1 MNKNRNSGIGIRDSE
16 KIKIKNIYPNPE
28 IQTPD
33 PGKKMEER
41 ITSPIA
47 AGEDIKYENTLR
59 PKGFSEFV
67 GQNKVKENLGV
78 FIKAAKERGDVLDHV
93 LFHGPPGIGK
103 TTLAYILANEMG
115 VNIRAT
121 SGPVIERA
129 GDLAGILT
137 NLEEGD
143 ILFIDEIH
151 RLSRNIEEYLYS
163 GMEDFCIDIMIGEG
177 PKAKSVKIPL
187 KRFTLVGATTRVG
200 LLTSPLRNRFGIM
213 HRLDYYAPEE
223 LKAIIE
229 RAARLVNTEIT
240 EEGAGEIAK
249 RSRGT
254 PRVANRLLR
263 RIRDFAQVA
272 GKGIIDME
280 ISKHALDRMDVDE
293 EGLDEM
299 DKNILEVIITKFAGG
314 PVGLKSLSIAVGEE
328 SDTIEE
334 VYESFLVRKGFIKK
348 TSQGRTA
355 TELAYK
361 HMGIKIKPGRAN
373 LF

>member
-1 MNKNRNSGIGIRDSE
+1 ME
-16 KIKIKNIYPNPE
+16 K
-28 IQTPD
+28 
-33 PGKKMEER
+33 ER
-41 ITSPIA
+41 VTSPVA
-47 AGEDIKYENTLR
+47 VNEDKKYENALR
-59 PKGFSEFV
+59 PLSFAEFV
-67 GQNKVKENLGV
+67 GQDKVKENLEV

-103 TTLAYILANEMG
+103 TTLAYIIANEMG
-115 VNIRAT
+115 VSIRAT

-151 RLSRNIEEYLYS
+151 RLPRTIEEYLYS
-163 GMEDFCIDIMIGEG
+163 GMEEFCIDIVIGEG
-177 PKAKSVKIPL
+177 PKARSVKIPL
-187 KRFTLVGATTRVG
+187 KKFTLVGATTRIG

-213 HRLDYYAPEE
+213 HRLDYYTTEE
-223 LKAIIE
+223 IKAIVK
-229 RAARLVNTEIT
+229 RAAGLLKTEIT
-240 EEGAGEIAK
+240 EKGAEEIAK

-263 RIRDFAQVA
+263 RIRDYAQV
-272 GKGIIDME
+272 KGTGVIDDA
-280 ISKHALDRMDVDE
+280 IARHALDKMDVDE

-299 DKNILEVIITKFAGG
+299 DKKILEVIITKFGGG
-314 PVGLKSLSIAVGEE
+314 PVGLKSLAIAVGEE
-328 SDTIEE
+328 TDTIEE

-348 TSQGRTA
+348 TSQGRVVTP
-355 TELAYK
+355 LAYK
-361 HMGIKIKPGRAN
+361 HLGMELPDTHKESTN

>member
-1 MNKNRNSGIGIRDSE
+1 
-16 KIKIKNIYPNPE
+16 
-28 IQTPD
+28 
-33 PGKKMEER
+33 MEER
-41 ITSPIA
+41 MTSPIA
-47 AGEDIKYENTLR
+47 GTTEERIYENTLR
-59 PKGFSEFV
+59 PRGFSEFV
-67 GQNKVKENLGV
+67 GQDKVKENLAV
-78 FIKAAKERGDVLDHV
+78 FIKAAKDRGDVLDHV

-137 NLEEGD
+137 NLEQGD

-163 GMEDFCIDIMIGEG
+163 GMEEFCIDIVIGEG

-213 HRLDYYAPEE
+213 HRLDYYSADE
-223 LKAIIE
+223 LKAIII
-229 RAARLVNTEIT
+229 RAARLINTEIT
-240 EEGAGEIAK
+240 AEGAEEISK

-263 RIRDFAQVA
+263 RIRDYAQVK
-272 GKGIIDME
+272 GKGVVDRE
-280 ISKHALDRMDVDE
+280 IAKLALDRMDVDE

-299 DKNILEVIITKFAGG
+299 DKKILEVIITKFAGG

-355 TELAYK
+355 TALAYK
-361 HMGIKIKPGRAN
+361 HMGISMTGTGKENTN

>member
-1 MNKNRNSGIGIRDSE
+1 ME
-16 KIKIKNIYPNPE
+16 K
-28 IQTPD
+28 
-33 PGKKMEER
+33 ER
-41 ITSPIA
+41 VTSPVA
-47 AGEDIKYENTLR
+47 VNEDKKYENALR
-59 PKGFSEFV
+59 PLSFAEFV
-67 GQNKVKENLGV
+67 GQDKVKENLEV

-103 TTLAYILANEMG
+103 TTLAYIIANEMG
-115 VNIRAT
+115 VSIRAT

-151 RLSRNIEEYLYS
+151 RLPRTIEEYLYS
-163 GMEDFCIDIMIGEG
+163 GMEEFCIDIVIGEG
-177 PKAKSVKIPL
+177 PKARSVKIPL
-187 KRFTLVGATTRVG
+187 KKFTLVGATTRIG

-213 HRLDYYAPEE
+213 HRLDYYTTEE
-223 LKAIIE
+223 IKAIVK
-229 RAARLVNTEIT
+229 RAAGLLKVEIT
-240 EEGAGEIAK
+240 EKGAEEIAK

-263 RIRDFAQVA
+263 RIRDYAQV
-272 GKGIIDME
+272 KGSGVIDDA
-280 ISKHALDRMDVDE
+280 IARHALDKMDVDE

-299 DKNILEVIITKFAGG
+299 DKKILEVIITKFGGG
-314 PVGLKSLSIAVGEE
+314 PVGLKSLAIAVGEE
-328 SDTIEE
+328 TDTIEE

-348 TSQGRTA
+348 TSQGRVVTP
-355 TELAYK
+355 LAYK
-361 HMGIKIKPGRAN
+361 HLGMELPDTHKESTN

>member
-1 MNKNRNSGIGIRDSE
+1 
-16 KIKIKNIYPNPE
+16 
-28 IQTPD
+28 
-33 PGKKMEER
+33 MEER
-41 ITSPIA
+41 VTSPVA
-47 AGEDIKYENTLR
+47 ESEDIRYENAVR
-59 PKGFSEFV
+59 PRGFSEFI
-67 GQNKVKENLGV
+67 GQDRVKENLGV
-78 FIKAAKERGDVLDHV
+78 FIRAAKEREDVLDHV

-103 TTLAYILANEMG
+103 TTLSYIIANEMG

-137 NLEEGD
+137 NLEQGD

-163 GMEDFCIDIMIGEG
+163 GMEEFCIDIMIGEG

-187 KRFTLVGATTRVG
+187 KHFTLVGATTRVG

-213 HRLDYYAPEE
+213 HRLDYYNNEE
-223 LKAIIE
+223 LKAIII
-229 RAARLVNTEIT
+229 RAAGLINIQIN
-240 EEGAGEIAK
+240 EEGAKEIAK

-263 RIRDFAQVA
+263 RIRDYAQVK
-272 GKGIIDME
+272 GKGVIDLE
-280 ISKHALDRMDVDE
+280 IAKLALDRMDVDE

-299 DKNILEVIITKFAGG
+299 DKKILEVIINKFAGG

-355 TELAYK
+355 TVLAYK
-361 HMGIKIKPGRAN
+361 HMGINVTDAERKDTQ

>member
-1 MNKNRNSGIGIRDSE
+1 
-16 KIKIKNIYPNPE
+16 
-28 IQTPD
+28 
-33 PGKKMEER
+33 MEER
-41 ITSPIA
+41 VTSPVVES
-47 AGEDIKYENTLR
+47 EDIRYENTVR
-59 PKGFSEFV
+59 PKKFSEFI
-67 GQNKVKENLGV
+67 GQDRVKENLTV
-78 FIKAAKERGDVLDHV
+78 FIKAAKEREDVLDHV

-103 TTLAYILANEMG
+103 TTLSYIIANEMG

-137 NLEEGD
+137 NLEQGD

-163 GMEDFCIDIMIGEG
+163 GMEEFCIDIMIGEG
-177 PKAKSVKIPL
+177 PKARSVKIPL
-187 KRFTLVGATTRVG
+187 KHFTLVGATTRIG

-213 HRLDYYAPEE
+213 HRLDYYNTEE
-223 LKAIIE
+223 LRAIIV
-229 RAARLVNTEIT
+229 RAAGLLHIEINK
-240 EEGAGEIAK
+240 EGAEEIAK
-249 RSRGT
+249 RARGT

-263 RIRDFAQVA
+263 RIRDYAQVK
-272 GKGIIDME
+272 GKGIIDLE
-280 ISKHALDRMDVDE
+280 IARLALDRMDVDE

-299 DKNILEVIITKFAGG
+299 DKKILDVIITKFAGG

-348 TSQGRTA
+348 TAQGRVA
-355 TELAYK
+355 TILAYK
-361 HMGIKIKPGRAN
+361 HLGMNIPDTEGKETH

>member
-1 MNKNRNSGIGIRDSE
+1 MD
-16 KIKIKNIYPNPE
+16 
-28 IQTPD
+28 
-33 PGKKMEER
+33 ER
-41 ITSPIA
+41 ITSPVA
-47 AGEDIKYENTLR
+47 ENEDLRYENTVR
-59 PKGFSEFV
+59 PRNFTEFI
-67 GQNKVKENLGV
+67 GQDKVKENLAV
-78 FIKAAKERGDVLDHV
+78 FIKAAKDREDVLDHV

-103 TTLAYILANEMG
+103 TTLSYIIANEMG

-137 NLEEGD
+137 NLEQGD

-163 GMEDFCIDIMIGEG
+163 GMEEFCIDIMIGEG

-213 HRLDYYAPEE
+213 HRLDYYNNEE
-223 LKAIIE
+223 LKTIII
-229 RAARLVNTEIT
+229 RAAGLINIEIN
-240 EEGAGEIAK
+240 EEGAKEIAK

-263 RIRDFAQVA
+263 RIRDYAQV
-272 GKGIIDME
+272 KGRGVIDLE
-280 ISKHALDRMDVDE
+280 IAKLALDRMDVDE

-299 DKNILEVIITKFAGG
+299 DKRILEVIIHKFSGG

-361 HMGIKIKPGRAN
+361 HLGINAGDAGRKDTR

>member
-1 MNKNRNSGIGIRDSE
+1 MD
-16 KIKIKNIYPNPE
+16 
-28 IQTPD
+28 
-33 PGKKMEER
+33 ER
-41 ITSPIA
+41 ITSPVA
-47 AGEDIKYENTLR
+47 ENEDIRYENVVR
-59 PKGFSEFV
+59 PRNFSEFI
-67 GQNKVKENLGV
+67 GQDRVKENLAV
-78 FIKAAKERGDVLDHV
+78 FIKAAKERKDVLDHV

-103 TTLAYILANEMG
+103 TTLSYIIANEMG

-137 NLEEGD
+137 NLEQGD

-163 GMEDFCIDIMIGEG
+163 GMEEFCIDIMLGEG

-213 HRLDYYAPEE
+213 HRLDYYNDEE
-223 LKAIIE
+223 LKTILV
-229 RAARLVNTEIT
+229 RAAGLLNIEID
-240 EEGAGEIAK
+240 EEGAKELAK

-263 RIRDFAQVA
+263 RVRDYAQVK
-272 GKGIIDME
+272 GKGVIDRE
-280 ISKHALDRMDVDE
+280 IAKLALNKMDVDE

-299 DKNILEVIITKFAGG
+299 DKKILEVIIKKFSGG

-348 TSQGRTA
+348 TSQGRLA
-355 TELAYK
+355 TPLAYK
-361 HMGIKIKPGRAN
+361 HLGIDPVDTGCKEIH

>member
-1 MNKNRNSGIGIRDSE
+1 
-16 KIKIKNIYPNPE
+16 
-28 IQTPD
+28 
-33 PGKKMEER
+33 MEER
-41 ITSPIA
+41 MTSPIA
-47 AGEDIKYENTLR
+47 GTTEERIYENTLR
-59 PKGFSEFV
+59 PRGFSEFV
-67 GQNKVKENLGV
+67 GQDKVKENLAV
-78 FIKAAKERGDVLDHV
+78 FIKAAKDRGDVLDHV

-137 NLEEGD
+137 NLEQGD

-163 GMEDFCIDIMIGEG
+163 GMEEFCIDIVIGEG

-213 HRLDYYAPEE
+213 HRLDYYSADE
-223 LKAIIE
+223 LKAIII
-229 RAARLVNTEIT
+229 RAARLINTEIT
-240 EEGAGEIAK
+240 EEGAEEISK

-263 RIRDFAQVA
+263 RIRDYAQVK
-272 GKGIIDME
+272 GKGVVDRE
-280 ISKHALDRMDVDE
+280 IAKLALDRMDVDE
-293 EGLDEM
+293 E
-299 DKNILEVIITKFAGG
+299 
-314 PVGLKSLSIAVGEE
+314 
-328 SDTIEE
+328 
-334 VYESFLVRKGFIKK
+334 
-348 TSQGRTA
+348 
-355 TELAYK
+355 
-361 HMGIKIKPGRAN
+361 
-373 LF
+373 

>member
-1 MNKNRNSGIGIRDSE
+1 ME
-16 KIKIKNIYPNPE
+16 K
-28 IQTPD
+28 
-33 PGKKMEER
+33 ER
-41 ITSPIA
+41 VTSPVA
-47 AGEDIKYENTLR
+47 VNEDKKYENALR
-59 PKGFSEFV
+59 PLSFAEFV
-67 GQNKVKENLGV
+67 GQDKVKENLEV

-103 TTLAYILANEMG
+103 TTLAYIIANEMG
-115 VNIRAT
+115 VSIRAT

-151 RLSRNIEEYLYS
+151 RLPRTIEEYLYS
-163 GMEDFCIDIMIGEG
+163 GMEEFCIDIVIGEG
-177 PKAKSVKIPL
+177 PKARSVKIPL
-187 KRFTLVGATTRVG
+187 KKFTLVGATTRIG

-213 HRLDYYAPEE
+213 HRLDYYTTEE
-223 LKAIIE
+223 LKAIVK
-229 RAARLVNTEIT
+229 RASGLLKVEIT
-240 EEGAGEIAK
+240 EKGAEEIAK

-263 RIRDFAQVA
+263 RIRDYAQV
-272 GKGIIDME
+272 KGTGVIDDA
-280 ISKHALDRMDVDE
+280 IARHALDKMDVDE

-299 DKNILEVIITKFAGG
+299 DKKILEVIVTKFGGG
-314 PVGLKSLSIAVGEE
+314 PVGLKSLAIAVGEE
-328 SDTIEE
+328 TDTIEE

-348 TSQGRTA
+348 TSQGRVVTP
-355 TELAYK
+355 LAYK
-361 HMGIKIKPGRAN
+361 HLGMELPDTHKESTN